1 LNLPLLLL
9 ASLLLFV
16 AHVAR
21 ARRAALLFPPKYLK
35 QRFNLLLG
43 LAIGY
48 AVNAVIPWR
57 VGELVRIL
65 FVSRRESIR
74 FAYSAAV
81 VAAERLSDIAAI
93 VLIGIVATLAAS
105 WAVLPAEIILFGL
118 STLAIAVAG
127 TWLIVRSAWFRRL
140 IWWAGSLFNERIQF
154 GIADFFWSSSE
165 LLRSGLLLK
174 RRYLTATVG
183 MWLLYFLAY
192 ITFALSIDQRAA
204 DGALL
209 LLVTPFI
216 SSAKIVASWS
226 DWTLLLFL
234 GLPILSVLGWGM
246 LTEGNFLV
254 RLFVAHSRF
263 SRSPLQER
271 ATTQERFFGEQ
282 EYRNF
287 LTSLFHGEDRA
298 LSGFGLQALDDG
310 IVHKLFNGG
319 SDAITALVDVNGQL
333 AIRKFATGAA
343 AEKLEGQ
350 HAWLLSA
357 DRSTLPW
364 VDINRQRHG
373 DGFFLY
379 DMPLVVPANDF
390 FDVIHTSPIERSI
403 ALLDDICC
411 QVAAFHASGSQG
423 AASSDLVG
431 RYVADKVVANA
442 TNIVDFARTMLP
454 SQEYV
459 LNGEVYSLAEWE
471 PLLDP
476 DWASRQIRERATAS
490 IHGDLTIE
498 NIIIAPE
505 TGRGWYIIDP
515 NPGNIFDSP
524 LIDWAKLM
532 QSLNLGYEANNR
544 SYNCSLA
551 GNMIL
556 LSQTRSQGYAQL
568 HGWFE
573 GFLVANY
580 GPGILQDVYFHE
592 IVHYLRLTPY
602 KMRQDPKKGIFF
614 FGCASLLLR
623 HYARKFG

>member
-209 LLVTPFI
+209 LL
-216 SSAKIVASWS
+216 
-226 DWTLLLFL
+226 
-234 GLPILSVLGWGM
+234 
-246 LTEGNFLV
+246 
-254 RLFVAHSRF
+254 
-263 SRSPLQER
+263 
-271 ATTQERFFGEQ
+271 
-282 EYRNF
+282 
-287 LTSLFHGEDRA
+287 
-298 LSGFGLQALDDG
+298 
-310 IVHKLFNGG
+310 
-319 SDAITALVDVNGQL
+319 
-333 AIRKFATGAA
+333 
-343 AEKLEGQ
+343 
-350 HAWLLSA
+350 
-357 DRSTLPW
+357 
-364 VDINRQRHG
+364 
-373 DGFFLY
+373 
-379 DMPLVVPANDF
+379 
-390 FDVIHTSPIERSI
+390 
-403 ALLDDICC
+403 
-411 QVAAFHASGSQG
+411 
-423 AASSDLVG
+423 
-431 RYVADKVVANA
+431 
-442 TNIVDFARTMLP
+442 
-454 SQEYV
+454 
-459 LNGEVYSLAEWE
+459 
-471 PLLDP
+471 
-476 DWASRQIRERATAS
+476 
-490 IHGDLTIE
+490 
-498 NIIIAPE
+498 
-505 TGRGWYIIDP
+505 
-515 NPGNIFDSP
+515 
-524 LIDWAKLM
+524 
-532 QSLNLGYEANNR
+532 
-544 SYNCSLA
+544 
-551 GNMIL
+551 
-556 LSQTRSQGYAQL
+556 
-568 HGWFE
+568 
-573 GFLVANY
+573 
-580 GPGILQDVYFHE
+580 
-592 IVHYLRLTPY
+592 
-602 KMRQDPKKGIFF
+602 
-614 FGCASLLLR
+614 
-623 HYARKFG
+623 